1 MTIKKIIIAT
11 LLAMSLSACIGVKF
25 TYNNLDWFIPWYLDD
40 FLVLDKEQEKRFDSE
55 LLLLWNWHRQNELPE
70 YSKLL
75 NEIITD
81 LDKQQLSIE
90 KLAYYSTEAEIFYK
104 RVILKSLEQSFV
116 IIASLTD
123 QQLTDLFD
131 SISENDQDFIE
142 YAAETDREERIKKR
156 QHSITKAFKK
166 WLGKLSTSQKQLIKQ
181 WSLEAETTME
191 YHIEYVKRSRKA
203 FKRALLIRNDQS
215 QSQQLLQQLVT
226 MPELLR
232 SDEYNKTIERNNLR
246 FRLLLLDTLKS
257 LSQKQQ
263 QHLRKKILKYSED
276 FSALSV
282 EKTNG

>member
-142 YAAETDREERIKKR
+142 YAAETDRDERIKKR

-263 QHLRKKILKYSED
+263 QHLRNKILKYSED